1 MANYYT
7 LVSTHIEKERK
18 TFYTDTQLPDLK
30 LSIGWGEV
38 NPLCKSQAEI
48 KRGIEEF
55 YPEYKSTV
63 NPDNGAKSLTLF
75 IHLGPGDIVFVRG
88 NAEIIDVALITGP
101 AFFDRT
107 GHYPQNYFLKIP
119 FVPLFSD
126 KYTVI
131 KTADVPDE
139 IYNEVLY
146 DGGRSIVVRKLSQG
160 TARKLLTAIANK
172 LN

>member
-7 LVSTHIEKERK
+7 LVSTHIEKQRK
-18 TFYTDTQLPDLK
+18 SFYHDIQLPDLK

-38 NPLCKSQAEI
+38 NPLSKSQSEI

-75 IHLGPGDIVFVRG
+75 IHLKPGDIIFVRG
-88 NAEIIDVALITGP
+88 NAEIIDVAVITGHT
-101 AFFDRT
+101 FFDRA
-107 GHYPQNYFLKIP
+107 GHYAMDYYLKIL

-126 KYTVI
+126 RRTAL
-131 KTADVPDE
+131 KTAEIPDE
-139 IYNEVLY
+139 IYNEVIY
-146 DGGRSIVVRKLSQG
+146 DGGRSIVVRELSED
-160 TARKLLTAIANK
+160 TARRLLKAMSN
-172 LN
+172 NF